1 MEPHRLLVLGAAG
14 RDFHLFN
21 TLYRDNPSARVVG
34 FTAQQI
40 PHIDDRRYP
49 PELAGDLYPDGI
61 PIFPEDQ
68 LEDLILEHEVELV
81 VLAYSDLAYGDVGH
95 LIARATS
102 MGADFLVPDAWSTML
117 ESKKPVVAVCA
128 VRTGVGKSQ
137 TSRAVARVLRD
148 AGLRVGIIRHPMPYG
163 DLARQRVQR
172 FAGEADL
179 LAHDVTIEE
188 REEYEPHIAAGSV
201 VYAGV
206 DYEAILQAAEE
217 ESDVILWDGGN
228 NDTSFYV
235 PDVQITLVDPHRP
248 GHESAFY
255 PGETNLRI
263 ADIVLVNKVDTA
275 EPADIAAVE
284 AAVAELSETAVL
296 MRAESP
302 ITPDDPSVLAGKRVL
317 AVEDGPTCTHGGM
330 PYGAGLLGAR
340 AAGAAE
346 VVDPRPFLVGELKET
361 FAKYPDL
368 GPILPAMGYGEQ
380 QVRDLE
386 ATLRRAA
393 EGGVEAIAVGTP
405 IDLAGLVEMPL
416 PHTRCRYELRVVGT
430 PTLEEVLAPL
440 IHIARNPGSIGADA
454 VSTGTDAAGAEGSED

>member
-1 MEPHRLLVLGAAG
+1 MEPHRILVLGAAG

-21 TLYRDNPSARVVG
+21 TLYRDNPAAKVVA

-61 PIFPEDQ
+61 PIVPEDR
-68 LEDLILEHEVELV
+68 LEEVIVEHEVELV
-81 VLAYSDLAYGDVGH
+81 VLAYSDLAYDEVGH
-95 LIARATS
+95 LMARATS
-102 MGADFLVPDAWSTML
+102 MGADFLVPDVWSTMI
-117 ESKKPVVAVCA
+117 ESSRPVVAVCA

-137 TSRAVARVLRD
+137 TSRAVAQVLRD

-172 FAGEADL
+172 FASEADL
-179 LAHDVTIEE
+179 VAHEVTIEE

-206 DYEAILQAAEE
+206 DYEAILHAAEE

-248 GHESAFY
+248 GHESRFY
-255 PGETNLRI
+255 PGETNLRV
-263 ADIVLVNKVDTA
+263 ADVVLVNKVDTA
-275 EPADIAAVE
+275 DPDDVVAVE
-284 AAVAELSETAVL
+284 RAALRLNPSAVVI
-296 MRAESP
+296 RAASP
-302 ITPDDPSVLAGKRVL
+302 IAPDDPSVLAGRRVL

-346 VVDPRPFLVGELKET
+346 IVDPRPFLVGELADT
-361 FAKYPDL
+361 FERYPEL
-368 GPILPAMGYGEQ
+368 GPILPAMGYGEAQ
-380 QVRDLE
+380 ICDLE

-405 IDLAGLVEMPL
+405 IDLAGLVDMPL
-416 PHTRCRYELRVVGT
+416 PHTRCRYELAVQGS
-430 PTLEEVLAPL
+430 PTLDEVLAPV
-440 IHIARNPGSIGADA
+440 IHIARNPGASPG
-454 VSTGTDAAGAEGSED
+454 E